1 MRLACPGVDIAY
13 DDTGSDADT
22 VVLLHGL
29 GSARST
35 WHPLVGSVA
44 QRARVLAV
52 DQRGHGDSSHA
63 PGTYTLPH
71 YVADAIAVCDAVTNP
86 PVVMV
91 GHSLGAVVAA
101 SAARLRPDLVRG
113 VLLEDPPLYRGDSVD
128 PQQNPAVAFF
138 AMLRQVTL
146 DMQARHAGVDD
157 YEGLLRV
164 APSPNGAGSF
174 ADVLGPAGTRALAQ
188 SLATID
194 PEVFAPVADGSGLDG
209 VQPDAPLACP
219 IRVLRADPSL
229 GGTFTDAD
237 EARFRLSNPHAHIDV
252 VHGAS
257 HFIHDEHPE
266 RFLAEVHAFLDS
278 L

>member
-1 MRLACPGVDIAY
+1 MRLACRGVDITY
-13 DDTGSDADT
+13 DDTGSGADT

-35 WHPLVGSVA
+35 WDPLVASVA
-44 QRARVLAV
+44 QRARVQAV

-63 PGTYTLPH
+63 PGTYTLAH
-71 YVADAIAVCDAVTNP
+71 YVADAITVCDTVTDP

-113 VLLEDPPLYRGDSVD
+113 VMLEDPPLYRGD

-157 YEGLLRV
+157 YEALLRV
-164 APSPNGAGSF
+164 VPSPNGAGSF
-174 ADVLGPAGTRALAQ
+174 ADVLGPHGTRARAQ

-209 VQPDAPLACP
+209 VQPDATLACP
-219 IRVLRADPSL
+219 VRVLRADPSL
-229 GGTFTDAD
+229 GAAFTDAD
-237 EARFRLSNPHAHIDV
+237 EARFRISNPHAHIEV
-252 VHGAS
+252 VQGAS
-257 HFIHDEHPE
+257 HFVHDEQPE